1 MSNVWTEH
9 RNPEGRTYWYNNE
22 SKQSVWE
29 KPDALKTPFERA
41 LAKTTWKEY
50 VANGRKYWY
59 NTESKQSK
67 WDMPDDLTK
76 LLVQVEKEHPGQAH
90 VVPKQTI
97 AVTGSFGT
105 SGGSQSAASTVGTTS
120 TTFTPAQVQLSNGA
134 LLGSGAGSGFV
145 PAMRPSI
152 SLPIST
158 TSILPSRPNLPPD
171 PVIPQGG
178 FATSEEAEKAFM
190 HLLRKAGV
198 DASWTWDQT
207 MRAVIT
213 DPLYKSLKSLAEKKT
228 TWQKYVEDLKA
239 KEAEEREA
247 RLQRLRP
254 VFKSMLSSNNNVH
267 YYTTFRNADKMFAGN
282 PTWSQIKVETERR
295 LLYDEYVGALMEKQ
309 TAATREMRNRN
320 ISKVVALLKELDMN
334 VTTRWRN
341 AQTQIM
347 TSKQWAIDAELR
359 QLAPLDML
367 LAFED
372 YSRVLERDYEE
383 VHRKSQIE
391 RTRQER
397 KAREGFREL
406 LDELRRDGRIKAKS
420 KWKAIYPLLA
430 EEARYLALLGN
441 PGSTPLEL
449 FWDVVDELSVLLESL
464 VNPVEQALAT
474 RAFNFD
480 HNTSPEEFHEAISTT
495 PSVANLKESD
505 ENAIYEHLRER
516 ALRRHADEKR
526 RAERKVRH
534 MQDDLRY
541 ALKKMDPPLDLD
553 CTYEDALPLIR
564 DLEEYKSLDDEDARR
579 AAFMKFVK
587 RQKEKL
593 REASEDGGSATS
605 RRRKDSHTNGRTR
618 RDYDNEQDRDR
629 DRPARSSMHDDRH
642 GSRREPREQ
651 EKEKRSEKDRDRDKD
666 RDRERARDRDHT
678 DYEKTQRSSKSRDER
693 RLSRRSAHD
702 DEGERDRNWDESY
715 RGTSSAKRDRE
726 SHAQREGRD
735 RRDWSH
741 EREHGDLSEERA
753 HKRPRIQDS
762 PSVPQST
769 ARAETPEEGEI

>member
-1 MSNVWTEH
+1 MSNLWTEH

-59 NTESKQSK
+59 NTQTKQSK
-67 WDMPDDLTK
+67 WDMPDDLTEV
-76 LLVQVEKEHPGQAH
+76 LVQVEKEYPGQAH
-90 VVPKQTI
+90 VVPKPTF
-97 AVTGSFGT
+97 AVTGTFG
-105 SGGSQSAASTVGTTS
+105 SSSGSQSAASTVGTTS
-120 TTFTPAQVQLSNGA
+120 TTFAPAQMQLSNGVPP
-134 LLGSGAGSGFV
+134 GPGVGPGFA

-178 FATSEEAEKAFM
+178 FATPEEAEKAFM

-198 DASWTWDQT
+198 DANWTWDQT
-207 MRAVIT
+207 MRAIIT
-213 DPLYKSLKSLAEKKT
+213 DPLYKSLKSLAEKKSA
-228 TWQKYVEDLKA
+228 WQQYVEDLKT
-239 KEAEEREA
+239 KEAEEKEA

-254 VFKSMLSSNNNVH
+254 AFKSLLGNSNNVH
-267 YYTTFRNADKMFAGN
+267 YYTTFRTAEKLFNGN
-282 PTWSQIKVETERR
+282 STWSQIKLEVERR
-295 LLYDEYVGALMEKQ
+295 MLFDEYVSGLMEKQ

-320 ISKVVALLKELDMN
+320 ITKVVALLKELDMN

-341 AQTQIM
+341 AQAQVM
-347 TSKQWAIDAELR
+347 ASEQWANDAELR

-406 LDELRRDGRIKAKS
+406 LEELRRDGHIKAKS
-420 KWKAIYPLLA
+420 KWKVIYPLLA
-430 EEARYLALLGN
+430 EDPRYLALLGN

-449 FWDVVDELSVLLESL
+449 FWDVVDDLAVQLDAL
-464 VNPVEQALAT
+464 VVPVEQVLAK

-480 HNTSPEEFHEAISTT
+480 HSTSPEVFHEL
-495 PSVANLKESD
+495 VSD
-505 ENAIYEHLRER
+505 EASLAKLTESAENDIYQHLRER

-553 CTYEDALPLIR
+553 WTYEEALPRMR
-564 DLEEYKSLDDEDARR
+564 DLEEYKVLDDDNSRR
-579 AAFMKFVK
+579 VAFVKFIK

-605 RRRKDSHTNGRTR
+605 RRRKDSHTNGRNR
-618 RDYDNEQDRDR
+618 RDYDTEHDRDR
-629 DRPARSSMHDDRH
+629 ERPNKPAFYDDERH
-642 GSRREPREQ
+642 SSRREPREQ
-651 EKEKRSEKDRDRDKD
+651 DKEKRNDKDRDRD
-666 RDRERARDRDHT
+666 RDRERERVRDREHT
-678 DYEKTQRSSKSRDER
+678 DYDKSHRSSRLRDER
-693 RLSRRSAHD
+693 RSSRRTGR
-702 DEGERDRNWDESY
+702 DEQADRERDWDEHNAGS
-715 RGTSSAKRDRE
+715 GGKRDRE
-726 SHAQREGRD
+726 GHAQREGRERQDWHD
-735 RRDWSH
+735 RDHR
-741 EREHGDLSEERA
+741 DLSDEPAPKRA
-753 HKRPRIQDS
+753 RVQDGS
-762 PSVPQST
+762 PAPQSN